1 MSYFKSSGT
10 LRDKTMNDKLIV
22 HPNYDMNVIYV
33 IEGKG

>member
-10 LRDKTMNDKLIV
+10 LRDMTKNDKSIV